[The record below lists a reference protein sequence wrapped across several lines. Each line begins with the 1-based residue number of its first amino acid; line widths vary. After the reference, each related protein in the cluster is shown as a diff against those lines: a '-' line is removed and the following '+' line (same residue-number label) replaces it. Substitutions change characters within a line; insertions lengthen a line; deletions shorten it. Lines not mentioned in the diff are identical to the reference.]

1 MAQAYNNVIPP
12 LSEVF
17 KMLETSLQTSPDY
30 RISGVSVTIDN
41 VNRQLQTGFAVG
53 ANMQAA
59 MVVLNA
65 FCFLKT

>member
-1 MAQAYNNVIPP
+1 
-12 LSEVF
+12 
-17 KMLETSLQTSPDY
+17 MLETSLQTSPDY

-41 VNRQLQTGFAVG
+41 VNRQLQTGFALG

-65 FCFLKT
+65 FCLLKT